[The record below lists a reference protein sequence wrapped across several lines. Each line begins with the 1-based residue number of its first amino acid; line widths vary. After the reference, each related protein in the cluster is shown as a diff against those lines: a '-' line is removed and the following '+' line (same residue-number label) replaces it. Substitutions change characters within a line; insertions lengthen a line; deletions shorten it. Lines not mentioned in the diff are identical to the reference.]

1 MSLGPLVGGGIQRN
15 LQTEFLQIGVVGSS
29 ADGACRASRQLS
41 FQPSPNAPTA
51 SVSARTDGKQA
62 KHYLPV
68 IDLVS
73 FWGSTVSFLH
83 SFTHSLIHSYH
94 SLTRSPTHSAVKNG
108 LKEAARSGVGWSSG
122 ITPPNVAALMAD
134 AAKGDES
141 SLSSVGDEEEEDEED
156 GDGAYIVFVITFSRR
171 IAKTVCRR
179 IMSIV
184 WITTSLPSS
193 PRR

>member
-1 MSLGPLVGGGIQRN
+1 MAPAEPRAN
-15 LQTEFLQIGVVGSS
+15 
-29 ADGACRASRQLS
+29 CRFNRVPMLPQLRFRRGLMVNKLSITCQLS
-41 FQPSPNAPTA
+41 T
-51 SVSARTDGKQA
+51 
-62 KHYLPV
+62 L
-68 IDLVS
+68 LVS
-73 FWGSTVSFLH
+73 GVPLYHF
-83 SFTHSLIHSYH
+83 FTHSLISLVH